1 MAITNTPNEVV
12 HQAYKSDKRSWFALK
27 HTHLS
32 SYQPGYEHPD
42 LVVPITGNTTVKL
55 NMSRYLQSAPT
66 ITPLFDSMR
75 VNFRVFF
82 APQRLY
88 TRGLYGNNFEEIDN
102 IEEIQLP
109 TLPPPSAVIPS
120 NVTAIMPGSLLNRL
134 GYPACILFGNTIQ
147 PIVRNH
153 YADSDDLSWDFAD
166 AALGDVGF
174 NLRGSWN
181 LTPIVAY
188 FDIWNHYIRNPYVED
203 VPITDQQLYRIGQ
216 EHSDEPSVVYKPAQ
230 SLVNAVLGV
239 RGVVTSQVGDVSHP
253 AWYITWQSP
262 DSDDFNNRWYFGGGV
277 VPLVDDIEP
286 NADGT
291 TTLGEVVDY
300 LKGRVSS
307 TGMLPT
313 NFGEH
318 YQTMFYDEDEINS
331 LNSIV
336 IETDENGNPTV
347 EGLRLG
353 KSVWNKTLRT
363 ILRGRKYTDWID
375 VQFGSKLKISDHPI
389 FVGSDSMLISF
400 QDVINQSAQGSV
412 PLGKASG
419 AGARGGKG
427 ADGDRTIVFTAQEPG
442 YLMVLVDFVPE
453 VSYTNVVPRWVEYE
467 TMSSFPMPAYS
478 GRTFQDLKVSDLCFV
493 ASGSNPDINDMVIG
507 KQPLY
512 FDYMSSYN
520 RSSALFADAGD
531 QDTGTSSFRSY
542 TFQRLFDLYSLSES
556 GVVGGAYLRSTY
568 ILPTTFDYNFA
579 DVGQNGR
586 QNFWMKTEY
595 NLRLYQPLEKQVVS
609 GRI

>member
-66 ITPLFDSMR
+66 VTPLFDSMR

-102 IEEIQLP
+102 IENIQLP
-109 TLPPPSAVIPS
+109 TMRFSYPVTEDAGVIIPR
-120 NVTAIMPGSLLNRL
+120 GSLLNRL
-134 GYPACILFGNTIQ
+134 GYPACCLYDNGDGSVIAVPL
-147 PIVRNH
+147 
-153 YADSDDLSWDFAD
+153 DSSHWYQRA
-166 AALGDVGF
+166 GF
-174 NLRGSWN
+174 EYDSQEVVSAYDGTLDPTWN

-203 VPITDQQLYRIGQ
+203 VPVATSFDSNLQATDFSFI
-216 EHSDEPSVVYKPAQ
+216 PAQ

-239 RGVVTSQVGDVSHP
+239 RGVVTDQVGEVFP
-253 AWYITWQSP
+253 PENYILGQNADEFLNDEDMT
-262 DSDDFNNRWYFGGGV
+262 FAGL
-277 VPLVDDIEP
+277 VPLGLARTGMLFEDVAALNDRISP
-286 NADGT
+286 I
-291 TTLGEVVDY
+291 
-300 LKGRVSS
+300 
-307 TGMLPT
+307 GMLPT

-318 YQTMFYDEDEINS
+318 YQTMFYDDDEINS

-336 IETDENGNPTV
+336 IETDGDGNPTV

-353 KSVWNKTLRT
+353 KSVWNRTLRT

-400 QDVINQSAQGSV
+400 QDVINQSAQGDV

-419 AGARGGKG
+419 AGARGGKN

-453 VSYTNVVPRWVEYE
+453 VSYSDVVPRWLEYE

-478 GRTFQDLKVSDLCFV
+478 GRTFQDLKGSDLVFT
-493 ASGSNPDINDMVIG
+493 GSQEFDERVIG

-512 FDYMSSYN
+512 FDHMSSYN
-520 RSSALFADAGD
+520 RSTALFA
-531 QDTGTSSFRSY
+531 TTPFKPY
-542 TFQRLFDLYSLSES
+542 TFQRKFDLNGIFLGDNSDMSSYIFN
-556 GVVGGAYLRSTY
+556 TY
-568 ILPTTFDYNFA
+568 IYEGMFDYNFA

>member
-42 LVVPITGNTTVKL
+42 LVLPITGNTTVKL

-66 ITPLFDSMR
+66 VTPLFDSMR

-88 TRGLYGNNFEEIDN
+88 TRGLYGNNFEEIDS
-102 IEEIQLP
+102 IEEIPLP
-109 TLPPPSAVIPS
+109 TSVIDA
-120 NVTAIMPGSLLNRL
+120 TASFEGGEVFVISRGSLLNRL
-134 GYPACILFGNTIQ
+134 GYPASIIAGGKVL
-147 PIVRNH
+147 PIDALHNRNS
-153 YADSDDLSWDFAD
+153 YNAAGLRAVDSTY
-166 AALGDVGF
+166 
-174 NLRGSWN
+174 NWN

-188 FDIWNHYIRNPYVED
+188 FDIWNHYIRNPYLDD
-203 VPITDQQLYRIGQ
+203 VPITRHVSFEADG
-216 EHSDEPSVVYKPAQ
+216 EVVGLVDPDYTLVPAQ
-230 SLVNAVLGV
+230 SLVNAVTAV
-239 RGVVTSQVGDVSHP
+239 RGVFTEVFDSVEPQSFYILGGYQIGDGLSSF
-253 AWYITWQSP
+253 A
-262 DSDDFNNRWYFGGGV
+262 GV
-277 VPLVDDIEP
+277 VPLFDSALFSGSPDSI
-286 NADGT
+286 T
-291 TTLGEVVDY
+291 
-300 LKGRVSS
+300 SS
-307 TGMLPT
+307 DLLARNFGSYVTPTGMMPT

-318 YQTMFYDEDEINS
+318 YQTMFYSEDDINK
-331 LNSIV
+331 LQSIV
-336 IETDENGNPTV
+336 IETDDSGNPTV

-353 KSVWNKTLRT
+353 RSVWNRTLRT

-389 FVGSDSMLISF
+389 FVGSDSMIVSF
-400 QDVINQSAQGSV
+400 QDILNQSAQGGV
-412 PLGKASG
+412 PLGKAAG
-419 AGARGGKG
+419 AGARGGKN
-427 ADGDRTIVFTAQEPG
+427 ADSERTIVFTAQEPG

-453 VSYTNVVPRWVEYE
+453 VSYTDVLPRWVEYE

-478 GRTFQDLKVSDLCFV
+478 GMQWQDLKSSDLVF
-493 ASGSNPDINDMVIG
+493 SNETVNDNVIG
-507 KQPLY
+507 KQPIY

-520 RSSALFADAGD
+520 RTSGLFACQRVFNFEDNTIGE
-531 QDTGTSSFRSY
+531 GFRSY
-542 TFQRLFDLYSLSES
+542 TFQRNFDSIGQSS
-556 GVVGGAYLRSTY
+556 DAYISQVFGTY
-568 ILPTTFDYNFA
+568 ILSNTFDPQFA

-595 NLRLYQPLEKQVVS
+595 NIRLFQPLEKQVVS